1 MKARIPAQDYLMPK
15 PIILITMMFWISSLY
30 PIFSPLLL
38 DPHPIGGNQGKD
50 ANFLYFSKVRFLKN
64 EDLDQ

>member
-1 MKARIPAQDYLMPK
+1 MPK
-15 PIILITMMFWISSLY
+15 LIILTTMIFWISSLY

-50 ANFLYFSKVRFLKN
+50 ASLLHFSEVRFLKN